1 MKSNC
6 IIILSLLYCASINAQ
21 VTVSGKAV
29 NGEKKKLEYATAGL
43 YKVSDSSRVTEVLAG
58 SDGRFIFTAVPAGN
72 YYLTLSKVGYLPQSK
87 PLQVE
92 QQPVDVGAIEL
103 NLKSTVL
110 QTAVVTATKPFLE
123 QKSDKLVVNVAGSI
137 TGTGSS
143 AAEILQRVPGI
154 MLLNDRLSVS
164 GKNNIILQIDGR
176 TSPYVNISQLLREM
190 PSSNIEK
197 IELVSNPGA
206 QYDASGAVIINIIT
220 RKTEFKGTNANV
232 NLTTGIAPFSSSR
245 YNYIDQI
252 FSRINPSFSYNHR
265 NKRWNIF
272 GGGSYQYRTF
282 FNYTSFNRRTD
293 LNDFIQQNYAPG
305 WYNTQSLRTGVD
317 YYHNQRNIF
326 GIFVSMNTRNGTTQ
340 TNNNTEQYELFT
352 GKPVNRFRTGIRERN
367 RRFNYEL
374 NANWKHYFKTQGST
388 INTDITFNRYS
399 IENNSDINTYDTL
412 QQQLGSN
419 LQQVK
424 NPISFFTLKTDY
436 TRPLNKSVKLDAG
449 VKTSFSKVDND
460 LLFYE
465 WSVLN
470 KPRSNRFL
478 YREQVLAGYMSIK
491 KTFKKG
497 DMQTGIRAEYTS
509 LTGSTAGL
517 KVVDR
522 SYINFFPSLQYS
534 HTLNKKLSLTAQFSS
549 RITRP
554 DYQSLNPFT
563 YYLDSLTYRK
573 GNPQLSPE
581 RSYSS
586 RLILSYNNRPLLA
599 VSYTLTDDVIFRN
612 APEQD
617 GNKTFSSPQN
627 LATFYNF
634 TLEANY
640 PISIVHNKITGFIS
654 GQAINNRYRTNYLN
668 TRYTVAKWNALCQ
681 LQLSW
686 KMAKTW
692 SLEMSGNYT
701 SAMLNEFLTIKP
713 QGSLNLGVQKSFA
726 ENSGKV
732 SLNLSDIF
740 YTQITRAD
748 INYQNIDVTLL
759 QRSDSRGIRLSFS
772 YQLGNNKLKNL
783 RGRNFGAEEEDKRV
797 K

>member
-1 MKSNC
+1 MKNKC
-6 IIILSLLYCASINAQ
+6 VLIILLMCCAQGNAQ
-21 VTVSGKAV
+21 VTVSGRAISTD
-29 NGEKKKLEYATAGL
+29 KKKMEYTSVGL
-43 YKVSDSSRVTEVLAG
+43 HKASDSSSVAQVMAG
-58 SDGRFIFTAVPAGN
+58 SDGRFVFKDVPANN
-72 YYLTLSKVGYLPQSK
+72 YYLTLSKVGYLLKTLSFK
-87 PLQVE
+87 AE
-92 QQPVDVGAIEL
+92 QQPVDLNTIEL
-103 NLKSTVL
+103 ELKGILL
-110 QTAVVTATKPFLE
+110 QGAVVTATKPFLE

-137 TGTGSS
+137 TGAGSS
-143 AAEILQRVPGI
+143 AAEVLQRVPGI

-176 TSPYVNISQLLREM
+176 TSPYANVSQLLREM

-197 IELVSNPGA
+197 IELVTNPGA
-206 QYDASGAVIINIIT
+206 QYDASGAVIINVIT
-220 RKTEFKGTNANV
+220 RKTEFKGTNANI
-232 NLTTGIAPFSSSR
+232 NLTTGIAPFSSKR
-245 YNYIDQI
+245 YDYIDRI

-265 NKRWNIF
+265 NKRWNVF
-272 GGGSYQYRTF
+272 GGGSYQHRTF
-282 FNYTSFNRRTD
+282 FNYTSFDRRTD
-293 LNDFIQQNYAPG
+293 LNDFLQQNYAPG
-305 WYNTQSLRTGVD
+305 WYSTHSFRTGVD
-317 YYHNQRNIF
+317 YYQSQRNIF
-326 GIFVSMNTRNGTTQ
+326 GIFASINGRNGTTQ
-340 TNNNTEQYELFT
+340 TNNNTEQYELLT
-352 GKPVNRFRTGIRERN
+352 GKQVNRFRTSIAEQN

-374 NANWKHYFKTQGST
+374 NANWKHYFKAQGT
-388 INTDITFNRYS
+388 TLNTDITFNRYS
-399 IENNSDINTYDTL
+399 IDNNSDINTYDTL
-412 QQQLGSN
+412 QQQLGGN

-424 NPISFFTLKTDY
+424 NPISFFTVKTDY
-436 TRPLNKSVKLDAG
+436 TQPITKSLKLDAG
-449 VKTSFSKVDND
+449 AKSSFSKVDNN
-460 LLFYE
+460 LSFYE
-465 WSVLN
+465 WGVFN
-470 KPRSNRFL
+470 KLRSNRFL
-478 YREQVLAGYMSIK
+478 YREQVLAAYVSIK

-497 DMQTGIRAEYTS
+497 DLQTGLRTEHTS
-509 LTGSTAGL
+509 LTGSTSGI

-522 SYINFFPSLQYS
+522 TYINFFPSLQYS
-534 HTLNKKLSLTAQFSS
+534 RPLNKKISLTAQFSS

-563 YYLDSLTYRK
+563 YYLDSLTYRR

-634 TLEANY
+634 TIEANY
-640 PISIVHNKITGFIS
+640 PVSVAQNKITGFIS
-654 GQAINNRYRTNYLN
+654 AQAINNRYK
-668 TRYTVAKWNALCQ
+668 TRYLGASYTAARWNALCQ

-686 KMAKTW
+686 KMAKKW

-701 SAMLNEFLTIKP
+701 SSMLNEFLTISP
-713 QGSLNLGVQKSFA
+713 QGSLNLGIQKSFA
-726 ENSGKV
+726 ENAGKI

-748 INYQNIDVTLL
+748 INYQNIDVSLL
-759 QRSDSRGIRLSFS
+759 QRNDSKGVRLTFS